1 MVNIMNNIKIKT
13 ADGTWK
19 VVDKDWAFN
28 TTCRMIKSW
37 VESAMYTL
45 EESVKYWNSQIDGLV
60 ITEDDY
66 IGWLVNHA
74 QD

>member
-1 MVNIMNNIKIKT
+1 MCLMNNIKIKT
-13 ADGTWK
+13 ADGSWK

-28 TTCRMIKSW
+28 TTCRMIKSC

-45 EESVKYWNSQIDGLV
+45 EEALKHWNLQIEGFT

-66 IGWLVNHA
+66 IGWLINNA